1 MQPFRAPNWTD
12 LRVGWFL
19 SLTKTTGG
27 STPDDDPTGLGEV
40 IANPGTLPATDRYW
54 IGLRSRGITMPGE
67 MDNRATFIGFTNRGQ
82 VSNVDRVGDSVLGSS
97 EGGNSWR
104 PSNSRAGWYNFLM
117 MDASFIRAHGGGPA
131 GELAIHFPQVPANVG
146 GYAALLAIRLTRPEP
161 TSRTI
166 TAWVKSDGDSANWLY
181 SDVPTDELIRDTL
194 EATWPASQQIG
205 PVQMNLVPD
214 AYYLYWPFHNSRLRF
229 HAVAVVQAA

>member
-1 MQPFRAPNWTD
+1 MADANVVQKPSTTDRMIILSPRAYAMQPFRAPNWTD

-82 VSNVDRVGDSVLGSS
+82 VSNVDRVG
-97 EGGNSWR
+97 
-104 PSNSRAGWYNFLM
+104 
-117 MDASFIRAHGGGPA
+117 
-131 GELAIHFPQVPANVG
+131 
-146 GYAALLAIRLTRPEP
+146 
-161 TSRTI
+161 
-166 TAWVKSDGDSANWLY
+166 
-181 SDVPTDELIRDTL
+181 
-194 EATWPASQQIG
+194 
-205 PVQMNLVPD
+205 
-214 AYYLYWPFHNSRLRF
+214 
-229 HAVAVVQAA
+229 